1 LPRTLI
7 AKREEISIR
16 PGAPG
21 LVSTWLPVAI
31 GLCIIATESTTQ
43 FSSQHTS
50 SWLRPIFTYLFGP
63 FTDAHWGLFHHA
75 VRKSGHFVGY
85 GTLGMTWARAWLRTF
100 TTRSHWTLLQWRIR
114 SASLGIFCTFLT
126 ASADE
131 YHQTFLPGRTGQF
144 SDVLLDTCGALLF
157 TLIVALSWHR
167 QHRMQRKMVA

>member
-1 LPRTLI
+1 MPKTLI

-31 GLCIIATESTTQ
+31 GLCIIATESTSH
-43 FSSQHTS
+43 FSSAHTS
-50 SWLRPIFTYLFGP
+50 GWLRPIFTLLFGP
-63 FTDAHWGLFHHA
+63 FTDAHWDLFHHI
-75 VRKSGHFVGY
+75 VRKSGHFIGY
-85 GTLGMTWARAWLRTF
+85 GTLGMLWTRAWLRTF
-100 TTRSHWTLLQWRIR
+100 TQSRWTLSQWRIR
-114 SASLGIFCTFLT
+114 SASLAIFCTFLT

-144 SDVLLDTCGALLF
+144 SDVLLDTTGALIF

-167 QHRMQRKMVA
+167 QHRAERKRAVR